1 MISESILNEIKQ
13 YCTLNKIDN
22 IDMFVNKL
30 IKQGLIIEKY
40 GATPAGKVV
49 EKEIIKEVPVEVIKE
64 VEIQVPI
71 EVIKEVYVTDD
82 TKLIEL
88 LNETSEL
95 KAQLV
100 NKELLILSS
109 EKELE
114 RLREELKN
122 KKNIYGE

>member
-1 MISESILNEIKQ
+1 MISDNLLNEVKQ
-13 YCTLNKIDN
+13 YCTLNKIDD
-22 IDMFVNKL
+22 IDVFINKL
-30 IKQGLIIEKY
+30 LKQGLIIEKY
-40 GATPAGKVV
+40 GATPSSKVV
-49 EKEIIKEVPVEVIKE
+49 EKEIIKEVPVEVIK
-64 VEIQVPI
+64 EIQVPI

-88 LNETSEL
+88 LDETSKLKSEL
-95 KAQLV
+95 V
-100 NKELLILSS
+100 SKELLIQSN

>member
-1 MISESILNEIKQ
+1 MISESILSEIKQ
-13 YCTLNKIDN
+13 YCILNKIDN
-22 IDMFVNKL
+22 IDMFINKL

-40 GATPAGKVV
+40 GATPAGKIV

-64 VEIQVPI
+64 VEVKVPV
-71 EVIKEVYVTDD
+71 EVIKEVYITDNN
-82 TKLIEL
+82 KLNEL

-95 KAQLV
+95 KSQLV
-100 NKELLILSS
+100 SKELVILSN